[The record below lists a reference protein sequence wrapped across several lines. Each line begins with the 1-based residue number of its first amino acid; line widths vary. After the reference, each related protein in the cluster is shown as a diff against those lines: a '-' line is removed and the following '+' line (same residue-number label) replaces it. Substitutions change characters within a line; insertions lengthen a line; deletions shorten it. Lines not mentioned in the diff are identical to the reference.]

1 MSALRKVNYSEN
13 NEEEAL
19 DLTGHMLL
27 TFKDRGVDN
36 DVPFVPFQKK
46 YEELIMSHM
55 KSYRKKM
62 QRMHFCKS
70 LNY

>member
-1 MSALRKVNYSEN
+1 
-13 NEEEAL
+13 
-19 DLTGHMLL
+19 MLL

-36 DVPFVPFQKK
+36 DVPFVPFLKK

-62 QRMHFCKS
+62 
-70 LNY
+70 

>member
-46 YEELIMSHM
+46 YEELTNAS
-55 KSYRKKM
+55 
-62 QRMHFCKS
+62 
-70 LNY
+70 